1 MSRWACG
8 VAAGLTR
15 VRAGGLPVCVAKQM
29 ERNRS
34 AALEAEAVKNER
46 SMKQLQGAVE
56 VLSERLRQSETV
68 AANGGA

>member
-1 MSRWACG
+1 
-8 VAAGLTR
+8 
-15 VRAGGLPVCVAKQM
+15 M